1 MPNLKAGP
9 PNPPSFLTQIPKAV
23 VRALDGSEI
32 LRDALD
38 SMKSPEVYGPVI
50 ALNAIESYFD
60 AAKLQQR
67 RIERAKVSIQ
77 KPFSHATGDRRGRNL
92 FYDVHFYLISWARIA
107 KLARFIQQ
115 ATRFSRTGLVLR
127 RYATDLKDRIDAR
140 DHLEHFE
147 ERLPGGKNQKKLIV
161 PNDLLNMANQY
172 LTYGGRKLDVG
183 PDSIR
188 LLKTIRDE
196 FLLAV
201 LYDSLEKL
209 ATADQ
214 NRLSDLLSRAASNVH
229 TARMT
234 SKIQRMMKEGM

>member
-1 MPNLKAGP
+1 MPNPKVGP
-9 PNPPSFLTQIPKAV
+9 LNPPAFLAQIPKAA
-23 VRALDGSEI
+23 VRALDVSEI
-32 LRDALD
+32 LRDALN
-38 SMKSPEVYGPVI
+38 SMKNPEVYGPTI

-67 RIERAKVSIQ
+67 RIERAKVSIH
-77 KPFSHATGDRRGRNL
+77 KSFSHATGVRRGRNL

-115 ATRFSRTGLVLR
+115 ATRFSRTELVLR
-127 RYATDLKDRIDAR
+127 RYAADLKDRIDAR

-147 ERLPGGKNQKKLIV
+147 ERLPGGKNQRKLAV

-172 LTYGGRKLDVG
+172 LTYGGRKLDIG

-196 FLLAV
+196 FFIAV

-209 ATADQ
+209 ATANQ
-214 NRLSDLLSRAASNVH
+214 SRLSDLLNAAASKVH
-229 TARMT
+229 IART
-234 SKIQRMMKEGM
+234 TRKIKRMMKDGM